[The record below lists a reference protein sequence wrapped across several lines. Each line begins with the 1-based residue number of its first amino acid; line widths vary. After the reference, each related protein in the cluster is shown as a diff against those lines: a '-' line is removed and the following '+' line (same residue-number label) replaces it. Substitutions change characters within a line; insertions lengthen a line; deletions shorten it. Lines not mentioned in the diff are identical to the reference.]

1 MVARDQDLRLPQL
14 FDCQIEDPHQ
24 AHQLTQEEEVKQW
37 SAVRLLAFGRAQ
49 PRVQSGFDGL
59 SCCVLPGM
67 RPPRLVMAMRR
78 RTKVS

>member
-37 SAVRLLAFGRAQ
+37 SAVRVSSLCSPSVELSPASRVGLMDYLAVPCQG
-49 PRVQSGFDGL
+49 
-59 SCCVLPGM
+59 
-67 RPPRLVMAMRR
+67 
-78 RTKVS
+78 